1 MLVDYKGAFDAL
13 NCTALGRILS
23 VYVANDGLLC
33 HEFVL

>member
-23 VYVANDGLLC
+23 SSLLLS
-33 HEFVL
+33 FLL